1 MFRKRPHTGCV
12 TEQIDRLP
20 EEKGNR
26 CCSFPADH
34 LRQCC
39 QVILLVG
46 LTLIGTGCTP
56 TESDSPVSSP
66 EKKLQTGLV
75 PQARGYQSIPEFE
88 LTELVS
94 TTQEPVLVE
103 FGVDFNCPRC
113 EQMAPV
119 LNDLGE
125 RFGDQVKIVRSSYD
139 RSSTLQAQLGLNV
152 CPSYL
157 IYLDG
162 NLVDRH
168 VGPAML
174 PVLSSKLL
182 RLVPESSPKPDLAQP
197 FDADDESP
205 R

>member
-20 EEKGNR
+20 EENGNR
-26 CCSFPADH
+26 CCSFQADH
-34 LRQCC
+34 LRQCW

-46 LTLIGTGCTP
+46 LILTGTGCMP
-56 TESDSPVSSP
+56 TESTNPVSP
-66 EKKLQTGLV
+66 PAKKLQTGLI
-75 PQARGYQSIPEFE
+75 PQSRGYQSIPEFE
-88 LTELVS
+88 LMELVS
-94 TTQEPVLVE
+94 TSQEPVLVE

-113 EQMAPV
+113 EEMAPV

-182 RLVPESSPKPDLAQP
+182 RLVPESSPEPVLAHP
-197 FDADDESP
+197 SGVDDEMP
-205 R
+205 K

>member
-20 EEKGNR
+20 EENGNR
-26 CCSFPADH
+26 CCSFPVDH
-34 LRQCC
+34 LRQCW
-39 QVILLVG
+39 QVISLVG
-46 LTLIGTGCTP
+46 LTLIGTGCMP
-56 TESDSPVSSP
+56 TESNSPLSP
-66 EKKLQTGLV
+66 PAKKLQAGLV
-75 PQARGYQSIPEFE
+75 PQARGYQSISEFE
-88 LTELVS
+88 LAELVS

-103 FGVDFNCPRC
+103 FGVDFNCSRC

-125 RFGDQVKIVRSSYD
+125 RFGDQVKIVRSGYD

-182 RLVPESSPKPDLAQP
+182 RLVPESSPKPVLTP
-197 FDADDESP
+197 T